1 MVIIDLHQRR
11 QPKSRRDTWRASL
24 WQSPPGGSNAAFMV
38 EGERG
43 IYCSSKVGLIREKG
57 GAGLWL
63 VAVASTPPAPTTV
76 RDRIHG
82 RSQHRHWFPASPS
95 WRHPYVQHERE
106 GLLYIF
112 NWRMG
117 EESRE
122 DLGGE
127 KWKVERSWTVTNSL
141 AIVQSDRKRD
151 PEIPQS
157 NTTLPLLSSKV
168 LIVEQIHANIV
179 EAKTHHNISEYTTA
193 KWSFQLVVPINLTQV
208 SYRSYFSPYLLAL

>member
-1 MVIIDLHQRR
+1 M
-11 QPKSRRDTWRASL
+11 
-24 WQSPPGGSNAAFMV
+24 
-38 EGERG
+38 
-43 IYCSSKVGLIREKG
+43 GLIRKG

-82 RSQHRHWFPASPS
+82 RSQHPDWFPVSPS
-95 WRHPYVQHERE
+95 WRHPWVLHERE

-127 KWKVERSWTVTNSL
+127 RCKVERRWTVTNSL
-141 AIVQSDRKRD
+141 GIVQSDRKRD

-157 NTTLPLLSSKV
+157 NTTLPLRSLKV
-168 LIVEQIHANIV
+168 LVVRSQTPWN
-179 EAKTHHNISEYTTA
+179 KTLQLTTSYPSTSA
-193 KWSFQLVVPINLTQV
+193 ELQSDPSSFSLQSTFP
-208 SYRSYFSPYLLAL
+208 R